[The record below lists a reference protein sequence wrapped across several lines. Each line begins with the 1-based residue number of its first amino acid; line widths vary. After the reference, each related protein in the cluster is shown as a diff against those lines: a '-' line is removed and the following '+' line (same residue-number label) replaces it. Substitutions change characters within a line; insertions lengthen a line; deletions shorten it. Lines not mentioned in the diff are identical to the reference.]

1 VCNRMVTTLIWPVL
15 DALNDELEI
24 SFPMSDANKIEELA
38 QGFLGCSLGR
48 VYGCVAAG
56 VVH

>member
-1 VCNRMVTTLIWPVL
+1 MCSSVVTSFIWPVL
-15 DALNDELEI
+15 DALNNELEI
-24 SFPMSDANKIEELA
+24 SFPMSNAVKMEELA

-56 VVH
+56 TVD